1 MRMRPHRR
9 IEIAAVIAV
18 GVLVGIVAFRHA
30 AERRGEELRMA
41 IATMPLGITRA
52 EADAIVGE
60 PPDHVSQQAGVLV
73 TPVTMLAATNSKAAA
88 YGAAQPFTLR
98 TWKRGTV
105 KATVAID
112 ANGQVAGRWTWR

>member
-1 MRMRPHRR
+1 MRMRPHNLLA
-9 IEIAAVIAV
+9 ITAVIAF
-18 GVLVGIVAFRHA
+18 GVLVGIVALRQA
-30 AERRGEELRMA
+30 AEHRGEELRLA
-41 IATMPLGITRA
+41 VATMPLGITDI

-60 PPDHVSQQAGVLV
+60 PPDHVSRQAGVLV
-73 TPVTMLAATNSKAAA
+73 TPVTMLAEGISKAAA
-88 YGAAQPFTLR
+88 YGEAQPFTLR

>member
-1 MRMRPHRR
+1 MRPQNLTA
-9 IEIAAVIAV
+9 IAAVIAFV
-18 GVLVGIVAFRHA
+18 VLVGIVALRQT
-30 AERRGEELRMA
+30 AEHRGEELRMA
-41 IATMPLGITRA
+41 VATMPLGITGA

-60 PPDHVSQQAGVLV
+60 PPDHVSRQAGVLV
-73 TPVTMLAATNSKAAA
+73 TPVTMLAEGNSKAAA
-88 YGAAQPFTLR
+88 YGEAQPFTLR

>member
-1 MRMRPHRR
+1 MRMRLQKL

-18 GVLVGIVAFRHA
+18 AVLVGIVAFRQA
-30 AERRGEELRMA
+30 AENRGDELRMA
-41 IATMPLGITRA
+41 VATMPLGITGA

-60 PPDHVSQQAGVLV
+60 PPDHVSRQAGVLV

-112 ANGQVAGRWTWR
+112 AKGQVAGRWTWR

>member
-1 MRMRPHRR
+1 MRMRPQPL
-9 IEIAAVIAV
+9 IEIAAVIAF
-18 GVLVGIVAFRHA
+18 GVLVGSVAFRHA
-30 AERRGEELRMA
+30 AERRGEGLRTA
-41 IATMPLGITRA
+41 VATMPLGITSA
-52 EADAIVGE
+52 EADAIIGE
-60 PPDHVSQQAGVLV
+60 PPDHVSQQSGILV

-112 ANGQVAGRWTWR
+112 ANGQVAGRWMWR

>member
-1 MRMRPHRR
+1 MRIRPQKL
-9 IEIAAVIAV
+9 IEIAAVIAFV
-18 GVLVGIVAFRHA
+18 VLVGIVAFRQV

-41 IATMPLGITRA
+41 VATMPLGITGA

-60 PPDHVSQQAGVLV
+60 PPDRVSRQAGVLV